1 VKQPLVLLADD
12 DVLLHRVLAFKA
24 SQQNWRLVSA
34 YDGAECLRL
43 AMVERP
49 SLIILDGM
57 MPVLDGFATL
67 RELRR
72 RPVTESVPVLMLS
85 ARNREPDV
93 VGALDEGANDYLT
106 KPFSPAELLARA
118 SRLLSGGMAA

>member
-1 VKQPLVLLADD
+1 MKQPLVLLADD

-24 SQQNWRLVSA
+24 AQQNWRMMSA
-34 YDGAECLRL
+34 YDGNECLRL
-43 AMVERP
+43 ALAERP

-72 RPVTESVPVLMLS
+72 LPETSSIPVLMLS
-85 ARNREPDV
+85 ARNRETDV

-106 KPFSPAELLARA
+106 KPFSPAELLARV
-118 SRLLSGGMAA
+118 SRILAGGVAA

>member
-12 DVLLHRVLAFKA
+12 DVLLHRVLAFKVA
-24 SQQNWRLVSA
+24 QQNWRMMSA
-34 YDGAECLRL
+34 YDGNECLRL
-43 AMVERP
+43 AQAERP

-72 RPVTESVPVLMLS
+72 LPETASIPVLMLS
-85 ARNREPDV
+85 ARNRETDV

-106 KPFSPAELLARA
+106 KPFSPAELLARV
-118 SRLLSGGMAA
+118 SRILAGGVAA